1 MRKLILFIIIMM
13 SMPFVGAA
21 QFTYSGYIKNADGTA
36 AVNVPVKLYKRTTPA
51 LTGFTSQNNYNG
63 HSYYRSTGSATWTT
77 ARQNCIDMGGHL
89 VTVTSSGENNFIYNL
104 WPSGWIGLTDEVTEG
119 TWKWVTG
126 ETYSYQSWNSGEPNN
141 SGNED
146 YIQFVGAGKW
156 NDLNNSSSLPY
167 VLEFEYIVTYTSW
180 VLFKTVYTNSSGYY
194 SFNETTN
201 PAIEWYIQL
210 DAPDPVSSLQ
220 TTDLIGVSDI
230 LLSKTAKKS
239 IHWNMYDVNGDGN
252 VSISDAYYIN
262 MKRVG
267 LVPSWILAPS
277 SQYFTTTQYTSLITG
292 TTDLRSTILGV
303 SSITITSPISGTTNR
318 NYYLIAPGYKS
329 QVTY

>member
-1 MRKLILFIIIMM
+1 
-13 SMPFVGAA
+13 MPLLLAA
-21 QFTYSGYIKNADGTA
+21 QFTYSGYIRNADGTG

-77 ARQNCIDMGGHL
+77 ARQNCINMSGHL
-89 VTVTSSGENNFIYNL
+89 VTITTSAENSFIYNL

-119 TWKWVTG
+119 TWRWVTG
-126 ETYSYQSWNSGEPNN
+126 ETYSYSSWNSGEPNN

-167 VLEFEYIVTYTSW
+167 VLEFEYVVTYTSW

-201 PAIEWYIQL
+201 PSVEWYLQIDVSNPTTTL
-210 DAPDPVSSLQ
+210 SNTDVIAP
-220 TTDLIGVSDI
+220 TDII
-230 LLSKTAKKS
+230 LSKTARKS
-239 IHWNMYDVNGDGN
+239 IHWYQYDTNGDGSIT
-252 VSISDAYYIN
+252 VSDCYYIN
-262 MKRVG
+262 KRKNATASTWPGVY
-267 LVPSWILAPS
+267 LYTP
-277 SQYFTTTQYTSLITG
+277 TQYTALT
-292 TTDLRSTILGV
+292 
-303 SSITITSPISGTTNR
+303 SGTTNIKASVTGVSALTISSPVSGTTTG
-318 NYYLIAPGYKS
+318 NYYLIAPGYKG